1 MVWCPDYITLGADN
15 MGLRSLDADTEDV
28 KNVNVPLGEVT
39 CHSYRLFFIRTYSAT
54 GITGKASFARTLYSS
69 SSLTGSSYEQAYGSF
84 SLVP

>member
-28 KNVNVPLGEVT
+28 TNVHVPYGEVT

-54 GITGKASFARTLYSS
+54 GITGKASFARTLYTST
-69 SSLTGSSYEQAYGSF
+69 SLTGSSYKQAYGSF